1 MTASA
6 PAASLQAKKE
16 KVIVILGPTAVGKTD
31 LSLDLAELLHSEIIS
46 GDSMLVYRGFDIGSA
61 KPTPAERRGI
71 PHHLIDILDA
81 DEPYTVTRF
90 QEQAAAWIHALNE
103 KGQIP
108 ILAGGTGLYIKALLE
123 GYAFSHA
130 EGHEDFRA
138 EMERLAQEKG
148 KEAVHALLEQA
159 DPETAA
165 RLHVNDFR
173 RVVRALETL
182 KYGGTIVS
190 QEKRAADT
198 AESLVYDA
206 CVIGL
211 RRERQALYARINR
224 RVDLMMEAGLEDEVR
239 GLLAKGVEREAP
251 AMKGIGYKEIAAYLA
266 GEGSRKEAV
275 ATVKLHTRH
284 FAKRQLTWYR
294 KMPYIEWV
302 DVDGLSPEEVR
313 NQALARL
320 KKRGF
325 FPIGV
330 ERMG

>member
-1 MTASA
+1 
-6 PAASLQAKKE
+6 
-16 KVIVILGPTAVGKTD
+16 
-31 LSLDLAELLHSEIIS
+31 
-46 GDSMLVYRGFDIGSA
+46 
-61 KPTPAERRGI
+61 
-71 PHHLIDILDA
+71 
-81 DEPYTVTRF
+81 
-90 QEQAAAWIHALNE
+90 
-103 KGQIP
+103 
-108 ILAGGTGLYIKALLE
+108 
-123 GYAFSHA
+123 
-130 EGHEDFRA
+130 
-138 EMERLAQEKG
+138 
-148 KEAVHALLEQA
+148 
-159 DPETAA
+159 
-165 RLHVNDFR
+165 
-173 RVVRALETL
+173 
-182 KYGGTIVS
+182 
-190 QEKRAADT
+190 
-198 AESLVYDA
+198 
-206 CVIGL
+206 
-211 RRERQALYARINR
+211 
-224 RVDLMMEAGLEDEVR
+224 MMEAGLEDEVR